1 LRGYERLIPWRLLRP
16 FLCLLLVALV
26 AIGCA
31 RAPGPSV
38 YERREA
44 NQAAVVERGRIVSI
58 RPVSVEGT
66 GHTGTLVGGAAG
78 GVAGSF
84 IGGDWRS
91 NLLAGIAG
99 AVIGGVA
106 GNAAERSL
114 TATTATEFIV
124 ELERGGTIAVVQG
137 NEEGLRVGD
146 TVLVL
151 RGQRTRLAP
160 ARG

>member
-1 LRGYERLIPWRLLRP
+1 MYIMEGVSMRRYAKPI
-16 FLCLLLVALV
+16 LLLVLAGAV
-26 AIGCA
+26 ASGCA
-31 RAPGPSV
+31 HAPGPNA
-38 YERREA
+38 YESREV
-44 NQAAVVERGRIVSI
+44 NQAAVVERGRIVSM

-66 GHTGTLVGGAAG
+66 GRTGTLVGGAAG

-99 AVIGGVA
+99 AVVGGVA

-137 NEEGLRVGD
+137 NEDGLRVGD
-146 TVLVL
+146 TVTVL
-151 RGQRTRLAP
+151 RGQRTRLTP
-160 ARG
+160 SRG

>member
-1 LRGYERLIPWRLLRP
+1 MPWYVQRFPARAVV
-16 FLCLLLVALV
+16 LLVAIVPVL
-26 AIGCA
+26 APGCA
-31 RAPGPSV
+31 RGPGPNT
-38 YERREA
+38 YESREV
-44 NQAAVVERGRIVSI
+44 NQAAVVERGTIVSM
-58 RPVSVEGT
+58 RPVSVEGS
-66 GHTGTLVGGAAG
+66 GRTGTLIGGAAG

-106 GNAAERSL
+106 GGAAERSI

-137 NEEGLRVGD
+137 NDQGLRVGD
-146 TVLVL
+146 TVTVL
-151 RGQRTRLAP
+151 RGERTRLTP
-160 ARG
+160 TRG

>member
-1 LRGYERLIPWRLLRP
+1 MLRSAKPLPRP
-16 FLCLLLVALV
+16 ALGLALLLAAL
-26 AIGCA
+26 AAGCA

-38 YERREA
+38 YESRETQ
-44 NQAAVVERGRIVSI
+44 QAAVVERGTIVSM
-58 RPVSVEGT
+58 RPVQVEGT
-66 GHTGTLVGGAAG
+66 GRTGTLIGGAAG

-99 AVIGGVA
+99 AVVGGVA
-106 GNAAERSL
+106 GGAAERAM
-114 TATTATEFIV
+114 TGTTATEFIV

-146 TVLVL
+146 RVTVL
-151 RGQRTRLAP
+151 RGERTRLTP